1 MRPDPRL
8 FESFVVLADEL
19 HFGRAAERLHITQPT
34 LSQQLKRLE
43 QQLGVV
49 LFARTKRRVELTE
62 AGAAILPA
70 SRAAVG
76 GAASAAEAAAAYANG
91 SHGDLRLGVSPGA
104 HYAVQVAL
112 DVFNQYG
119 DVRVRARQEPTALL
133 AEHVSA
139 GDLDLAVGFCA
150 QDEPGVRPEALLDE
164 PAVVALRRDHP
175 GASADALD
183 LIELSQETFALV
195 DERDSPGYNR
205 AVLAMCR
212 RSGFEPRVAG
222 TRDGPMAWETAVA
235 RGCVG
240 VTTRSAVHAR
250 AGHLRV
256 VSLRGAENFTLE
268 LLSSESQPPRPP
280 ILRFRDTMRHLA
292 AAGRLVRAT

>member
-62 AGAAILPA
+62 AGGAILPA
-70 SRAAVG
+70 ARAAVG
-76 GAASAAEAAAAYANG
+76 GAAAAAEAAAGIADG
-91 SHGDLRLGVSPGA
+91 SHGELRLGVSPGA

-112 DVFNQYG
+112 DVFNRHG
-119 DVRVRARQEPTALL
+119 EVRVRARQEPTALL

-139 GDLDLAVGFCA
+139 GDLDIAVGFCTQA
-150 QDEPGVRPEALLDE
+150 GAGVSPEALLDE
-164 PAVVALRRDHP
+164 PAVVALGRDHP
-175 GASADALD
+175 GADAGTLD
-183 LIELSQETFALV
+183 LRALAQETFAMV
-195 DERDSPGYNR
+195 DERDGPGYNR

-222 TRDGPMAWETAVA
+222 TRDGPMAWEAAVA

-256 VSLRGAENFTLE
+256 VSLRGAANFTLE
-268 LLSSESQPPRPP
+268 LLCSEARSPRPAV
-280 ILRFRDTMRHLA
+280 LRFRDTMRELA
-292 AAGRLVRAT
+292 ATGRLVRAT

>member
-8 FESFVVLADEL
+8 FESFVALAEAL

-34 LSQQLKRLE
+34 LSQQLRRLE

-70 SRAAVG
+70 IRAAVH
-76 GAASAAEAAAAYANG
+76 GAAAAAEAAAAYADG
-91 SHGDLRLGVSPGA
+91 SYGEIKLGVSPGA

-112 DVFNQYG
+112 EVFNQHG
-119 DVRVRARQEPTALL
+119 EVRVRARQEPTKLL

-139 GDLDLAVGFCA
+139 GELDIAVGFCSQA
-150 QDEPGVRPEALLDE
+150 QPGVKPEALLDE
-164 PAVVALRRDHP
+164 PAVVALRHEHP
-175 GASADALD
+175 GANADALD
-183 LIELSQETFALV
+183 LLDLSQETFALV
-195 DERDSPGYNR
+195 DDRDGPGYNH

-256 VSLRGAENFTLE
+256 VSLRGAESFTLE
-268 LLSSESQPPRPP
+268 LLSSEPEAPRPP
-280 ILRFRDTMRHLA
+280 ILRFRDTMRYLA
-292 AAGRLVRAT
+292 AAGRLVRAS

>member
-8 FESFVVLADEL
+8 FASFVVLADEL

-49 LFARTKRRVELTE
+49 LFARTKRRVELTD

-70 SRAAVG
+70 TRAAVH
-76 GAASAAEAAAAYANG
+76 GAAAAAEAAAAYADG
-91 SHGDLRLGVSPGA
+91 SHGELRLGVSPGA

-112 DVFNQYG
+112 DVFNRRG
-119 DVRVRARQEPTALL
+119 EVRVRARQEPTTLL

-139 GDLDLAVGFCA
+139 GDLDIAVGFCTQA
-150 QDEPGVRPEALLDE
+150 EPGVRPEALLEE

-175 GASADALD
+175 GAHTDAIDLLD
-183 LIELSQETFALV
+183 LSQETFALV
-195 DERDSPGYNR
+195 DDRDGPGYNR

-222 TRDGPMAWETAVA
+222 ARDGPMAWETAVA

-256 VSLRGAENFTLE
+256 VALRGAENFTLE
-268 LLSSESQPPRPP
+268 LLSSESQPPRPT
-280 ILRFRDTMRHLA
+280 ILRFRDTMRQLA
-292 AAGRLVRAT
+292 AARRLVRAT